1 MSTKITSIPQAARLA
16 RTMASDIA
24 IYNTEKIKR
33 GVENDTLWEEL
44 ADDLREGRR
53 TWADRVSDEIVQG
66 TNLLEKAL
74 VDIVFAPAGKHN
86 SRIF

>member
-1 MSTKITSIPQAARLA
+1 MSNKITNIPQAARLA

-24 IYNTEKIKR
+24 IYNTERIRR

-44 ADDLREGRR
+44 ADDLREGQR
-53 TWADRVSDEIVQG
+53 TWAERVSEEIVTG

-74 VDIVFAPAGKHN
+74 VDLVFATTASIPSK
-86 SRIF
+86 IY